1 MLSARFSGR
10 LETYADGN
18 AFYGRQD
25 TLRPTIFDRA
35 DVSIQL
41 HHYLGFTGD
50 QSIIAFPGQQI
61 SGTITYST
69 KDQQD
74 VESIAVTLKGKC
86 ARTVTGPEGVV
97 EFYEK
102 TKLFRVRELLFQ
114 GPSTIQQNTTYVWP
128 FVLTVPDATQLELER
143 QPGHVNHRFVDKP
156 HALPPTM
163 DVTFSD
169 RELVKIYYTLKVK
182 AVPHPRT
189 FRTHE
194 KAIVVV
200 LPPLET
206 PSADKAASIR
216 LRMPGAQQWA
226 SAALRTQ
233 QPTMREKFNSVLT
246 GIPIQLPSLAYVV
259 HLHMPMAATVWQRIP
274 IAISVQLLKK
284 STAEHSRCKMVL
296 QSLEFDLK
304 SVTDLRSERGQSEDD
319 VNIEADLECLP
330 LLLARKFIPLDG
342 TSVLVSEKLRLADLA
357 PESKKLLPSLTTYT
371 VSRRY
376 MLGVRGVIEH
386 VDTGHAFTFKTKL
399 KEPFVILAP
408 QSEPGQDR
416 KTVGIKSEAILSPKS
431 ANVRPDKKRKVK
443 LQPYFDPG
451 KK

>member
-10 LETYADGN
+10 LETYADAN
-18 AFYGRQD
+18 AYYGRQD

-41 HHYLGFTGD
+41 DHYPGFSGD
-50 QSIIAFPGQQI
+50 QSIIAWPGQQI

-86 ARTVTGPEGVV
+86 ARTVTGSDGVID
-97 EFYEK
+97 FYEK

-114 GPSTIQQNTTYVWP
+114 GPSTIMQNTTYVWP
-128 FVLTVPDATQLELER
+128 FVVTVPDTTQFTLER

-156 HALPPTM
+156 HTLPPTM
-163 DVTFSD
+163 DVNFSD

-194 KAIVVV
+194 KSITVVV
-200 LPPLET
+200 PPLET
-206 PSADKAASIR
+206 PSTDKAAPGK
-216 LRMPGAQQWA
+216 LRMPGAQQW
-226 SAALRTQ
+226 SNAALRTQ

-246 GIPIQLPSLAYVV
+246 GIPIQLPTLAYAV
-259 HLHMPMAATVWQRIP
+259 HLHMPMVATVWQRLP
-274 IAISVQLLKK
+274 IAISVQLLKR
-284 STAEHSRCKMVL
+284 STADHSKCNMVL

-304 SVTDLRSERGQSEDD
+304 SSTDLRAERGSSEDD

-330 LLLARKFIPLDG
+330 LLLARKSIPLDG

-376 MLGVRGVIEH
+376 MLAVRGVIEH
-386 VDTGHAFTFKTKL
+386 VETGHAFTFKTKL

-408 QSEPGQDR
+408 QSEPSQDR
-416 KTVGIKSEAILSPKS
+416 KTVGMKSEAVLSPKS
-431 ANVRPDKKRKVK
+431 GHVRPEKKRKVK

-451 KK
+451 KR